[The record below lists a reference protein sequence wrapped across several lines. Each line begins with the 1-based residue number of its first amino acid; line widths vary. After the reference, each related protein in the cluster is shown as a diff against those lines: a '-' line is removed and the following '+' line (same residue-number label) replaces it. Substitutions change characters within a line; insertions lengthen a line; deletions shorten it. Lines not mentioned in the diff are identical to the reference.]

1 MLNGAARSSETS
13 LGVGTF
19 GVAEADNGV
28 ASSSAE
34 QARPAAASNGFLRK
48 SVSPEIGPGLA
59 TRAEQYELAHPA
71 HSGDQPGP
79 SGEPRQPIPA
89 YCRVSYAETF
99 DRRQPT
105 PAEAPAR

>member
-1 MLNGAARSSETS
+1 MLNGAARSSETR

-48 SVSPEIGPGLA
+48 SVSPEMGPGLA
-59 TRAEQYELAHPA
+59 TE
-71 HSGDQPGP
+71 P
-79 SGEPRQPIPA
+79 SNMSCPI
-89 YCRVSYAETF
+89 
-99 DRRQPT
+99 QPT
-105 PAEAPAR
+105 PEISLDRPVNCVNRFRQIAACRTRECALSLSKRA

>member
-1 MLNGAARSSETS
+1 LKAILKGAARLSETR

-48 SVSPEIGPGLA
+48 KVSPEMGPGLA
-59 TRAEQYELAHPA
+59 TRAEQYELADP
-71 HSGDQPGP
+71 GDD
-79 SGEPRQPIPA
+79 ETPRQQ
-89 YCRVSYAETF
+89 S
-99 DRRQPT
+99 
-105 PAEAPAR
+105 